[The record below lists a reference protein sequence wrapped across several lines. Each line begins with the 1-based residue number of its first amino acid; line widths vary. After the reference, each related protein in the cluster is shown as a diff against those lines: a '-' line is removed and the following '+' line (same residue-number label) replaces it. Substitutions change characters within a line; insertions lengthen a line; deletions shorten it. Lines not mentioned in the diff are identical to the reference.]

1 MQMSL
6 KVLSDPRRL
15 EKYINPGKDEY
26 RLSAVFW
33 NQKSSVWWMLHDL
46 KVPVTRS
53 CVSAT
58 GIFSGGLVTKQ
69 KIACAVQR
77 AVISCVEMQN
87 DWDSLQVMV
96 K

>member
-1 MQMSL
+1 MTHGDLRSMQTRVKM
-6 KVLSDPRRL
+6 
-15 EKYINPGKDEY
+15 NTGY
-26 RLSAVFW
+26 RQSFG
-33 NQKSSVWWMLHDL
+33 
-46 KVPVTRS
+46 TRS
-53 CVSAT
+53 QVC
-58 GIFSGGLVTKQ
+58 GGCSMTSRCQSQDPVFQRRVYSQGVEVTKQ